1 MQLIVCVSHFKLSLF
16 HSAFSTSSITV
27 EEETQESYYTGLK
40 LPDTTRTLELKPE
53 SKRYSSTLEKKK
65 EKPVFLSE
73 LSPAAVTVG
82 ETATFTVKVSGF
94 PKPTI
99 QWFHNGQTITS
110 SSVYTFTHE
119 RDEYSLIITKVQ
131 REFEGEYS
139 CTVSNRFGRSTCISY
154 LHVHV
159 KEPEETAEQITFVP
173 TGKPPGFIKTIESL
187 QLSEGRQAF
196 FRYIVTGDPI
206 PEVHWLKG
214 SFKIQP
220 SGFCIIVNNPDGSGF
235 INIKSVKHEHAGVY
249 TCKAS
254 NQYGEASCTAELL
267 VFRENIQEEL
277 VKMTKGLKISMTEQ
291 TTESR
296 LHQERTLSD
305 RMIYTISTEDRQI
318 IPSEEVGTLREVDI
332 SAATLHREQV
342 THQAAVL
349 QSHEIQ
355 ERVSLAPTHP
365 PQVSAVPAKQLHMA
379 TFLSSVQ
386 EKQRITEQH
395 SERILSPE
403 IVELALAKE
412 QPSKLMSATSEE
424 VLPLTTVRA
433 EALTDKAPEHMKVLT
448 EPRQLVTGH
457 QVECMLP
464 IHGETSGITH
474 RPEEERS
481 FIVTEGV
488 KILYSAQSTGQL
500 PVTEG
505 HAEPLPPVAAAT
517 KVLVEKEQHKPVVA
531 PVREARV
538 ALSKEQTFEI
548 HKPEQESITPCKD
561 VVYKLAVTAEEKYEL
576 QGEQAG
582 QVPGI
587 ASSVSLQPQREGERL
602 LNLQVI
608 SDQDV
613 LQSEGQFSS
622 EKPST
627 EQAETRKSPTL
638 LHSVTQEEQRPA
650 VCEETCEFS
659 IKTDATT
666 VQPKKELPQTQ
677 YLQSIQPLTVLP
689 KEGILTITKPD
700 HQVASQKKEK
710 ARKHAA
716 TSEERMEL
724 TADYHKDLTVSVTGV
739 QSQLRT
745 EPRPSSVL
753 PVSSQTVQLPK
764 ETPFTTDVK
773 QQRAL
778 IQKEDYGNIMHSLNV
793 TDNWTLEEGHTISIE
808 TEKQFKPEIK
818 TEPKI
823 TKKPVSIEEKAV
835 ATESCTILEAT
846 EQDFAVAIQEGQSV
860 RQSVLLEQKQVIMG
874 ERSCEIHKSE
884 GSTVSV
890 VTQPRGV
897 LFVHQS
903 QDAQTLPKELNFVIQ
918 IPKPFSLNIRHQ
930 LRDALQT
937 AVASEQP
944 LLLAD
949 VVGRLEAVEVQEI
962 KVQTESRQA
971 AYTYLIT
978 TPGAPLEITLS
989 FEGSYPQTAD
999 LRSELQV
1006 ALHAMVFHDQQSLTS
1021 EQPGAMQVEKP
1032 QKAMVSSESSKEVLS
1047 SVVDTLMVAESTVQ
1061 FPPAVSQ
1068 SAAIKT
1074 EARASFE
1081 STAIQSRSE
1090 IHESV
1095 QVSRKTVRSER
1106 DATAAEVTMTMPL
1119 DQVPVEQSVDI
1130 FVQRESREEY
1140 LSEAIMIS
1148 ESSDSLVDYP
1158 VILDPLE
1165 DVCTEENGKATFTA
1179 TIKSVARVNWFFN
1192 GQLVKSGKEFKCSK
1206 DHDTYTLVIEKV
1218 VKEKHQGEYVCEAE
1232 NEAGKTTTSSRLTVV
1247 SRGLMMDHY
1256 LISSSTN
1263 VTHRSVFKSVVCKP
1277 QPQLKLDII

>member
-131 REFEGEYS
+131 RESEGEYS
-139 CTVSNRFGRSTCISY
+139 CTVSNRFGRSTCTSY

-159 KEPEETAEQITFVP
+159 KEPEREETVEKITFVP
-173 TGKPPGFIKTIESL
+173 TGKPPGFTKTIESL
-187 QLSEGRQAF
+187 QLSEGGQAV
-196 FRYIVTGDPI
+196 FRYIVTGDPL

-214 SFKIQP
+214 SFNIQP
-220 SGFCIIVNNPDGSGF
+220 SGFYIIVNNPDGSGF

-267 VFRENIQEEL
+267 VFRENVQEEL

-305 RMIYTISTEDRQI
+305 RMIYTISTEDQQI

-365 PQVSAVPAKQLHMA
+365 PQVSAVPVKQLHMA

-403 IVELALAKE
+403 IVELTLAKE

-433 EALTDKAPEHMKVLT
+433 EALTDRAPEHMEVRT

-457 QVECMLP
+457 QVESTLP
-464 IHGETSGITH
+464 IHDETSGVTH

-481 FIVTEGV
+481 FTVTEGV

-505 HAEPLPPVAAAT
+505 HTEPLSPVDAAT

-538 ALSKEQTFEI
+538 ALSKEQKFEI
-548 HKPEQESITPCKD
+548 HKPQQESITPCKD

-622 EKPST
+622 EKPSM

-638 LHSVTQEEQRPA
+638 LHSVTQEEQRTA

-659 IKTDATT
+659 IKTDAAT
-666 VQPKKELPQTQ
+666 VHPKKELPQTQ
-677 YLQSIQPLTVLP
+677 YLQSIQSLTVLP

-710 ARKHAA
+710 TRKHAA
-716 TSEERMEL
+716 TSEERMEI

-745 EPRPSSVL
+745 EPRPSSIL
-753 PVSSQTVQLPK
+753 TVSSQPMQLPK
-764 ETPFTTDVK
+764 ETPFTADVK

-778 IQKEDYGNIMHSLNV
+778 VQKEDYGNIVHSLNV

-808 TEKQFKPEIK
+808 TDKQFKPEIK

-835 ATESCTILEAT
+835 STESCTILEAT

-874 ERSCEIHKSE
+874 EQSCEIHKSE

-897 LFVHQS
+897 LFVHES
-903 QDAQTLPKELNFVIQ
+903 QDSQTLPKELTFVIQ

-944 LLLAD
+944 VLLAD
-949 VVGRLEAVEVQEI
+949 VVGRLEAVQVQEI
-962 KVQTESRQA
+962 KVQSEPKQA
-971 AYTYLIT
+971 SHTYLIT
-978 TPGAPLEITLS
+978 APGAPLEITLS
-989 FEGSYPQTAD
+989 FEGNYPQTAD

-1006 ALHAMVFHDQQSLTS
+1006 ALHAMVFREQQSLTS
-1021 EQPGAMQVEKP
+1021 EQPGAMQVEMP
-1032 QKAMVSSESSKEVLS
+1032 QKAMVSSVSSKEVLS

-1074 EARASFE
+1074 EARASFQ
-1081 STAIQSRSE
+1081 STAVQSRSE

-1106 DATAAEVTMTMPL
+1106 DATAAEVTMTVPC
-1119 DQVPVEQSVDI
+1119 QVPAEQGVDI

-1158 VILDPLE
+1158 VVLDSLE

-1179 TIKSVARVNWFFN
+1179 TIKSVTRVNWFFN

-1263 VTHRSVFKSVVCKP
+1263 VTHQFSNLLSANLNNK
-1277 QPQLKLDII
+1277 

>member
-82 ETATFTVKVSGF
+82 ETATLTVKVSGF

-131 REFEGEYS
+131 RESEGEYS
-139 CTVSNRFGRSTCISY
+139 CTVSNRFGQSTCTSY

-159 KEPEETAEQITFVP
+159 KEPEREETVEKITFVP
-173 TGKPPGFIKTIESL
+173 TGKPPGFTKTIESL
-187 QLSEGRQAF
+187 QLSEGGQAV
-196 FRYIVTGDPI
+196 FRYIVTGDPL

-214 SFKIQP
+214 SFNIQP

-267 VFRENIQEEL
+267 LFRENVQEEL

-318 IPSEEVGTLREVDI
+318 IPSEEVGTLRELDI

-365 PQVSAVPAKQLHMA
+365 PQVSAVPVKQLHMA

-403 IVELALAKE
+403 IVELTLAKE

-433 EALTDKAPEHMKVLT
+433 EALTDRAPEHMEVST

-457 QVECMLP
+457 QVESTLP
-464 IHGETSGITH
+464 IHDETSGVTH

-481 FIVTEGV
+481 FTVTEGV

-505 HAEPLPPVAAAT
+505 HTEPLPPVDAAT
-517 KVLVEKEQHKPVVA
+517 QVLVEKEQHKPVVA

-538 ALSKEQTFEI
+538 ALSKEQKFEI
-548 HKPEQESITPCKD
+548 HKPEKESIIPCKD

-627 EQAETRKSPTL
+627 EQAETRRSPTL
-638 LHSVTQEEQRPA
+638 LHSVTQEEQRTT

-659 IKTDATT
+659 INTDATT
-666 VQPKKELPQTQ
+666 IQPKKELPQRQ
-677 YLQSIQPLTVLP
+677 YLQSIQSLTVLP

-716 TSEERMEL
+716 TSEERMAI

-739 QSQLRT
+739 QTQLRT
-745 EPRPSSVL
+745 EPRPSSIL
-753 PVSSQTVQLPK
+753 SVSSQPMQLPK
-764 ETPFTTDVK
+764 ETPFTADVK

-778 IQKEDYGNIMHSLNV
+778 VQKEDYGNIMHSLNV
-793 TDNWTLEEGHTISIE
+793 TDNRTLEEGHTISIE
-808 TEKQFKPEIK
+808 TDKQFKPEIK

-874 ERSCEIHKSE
+874 EQSCEIHKSE
-884 GSTVSV
+884 GSAVSV

-897 LFVHQS
+897 LFVHDS
-903 QDAQTLPKELNFVIQ
+903 QDAQTLPKELTFVIQ
-918 IPKPFSLNIRHQ
+918 IPKPFSLNTRHQ

-944 LLLAD
+944 VLLAN
-949 VVGRLEAVEVQEI
+949 VVGRLEAVQVQEI
-962 KVQTESRQA
+962 KVQSEPKQA
-971 AYTYLIT
+971 SHTYLIT
-978 TPGAPLEITLS
+978 APGAPLEITLS
-989 FEGSYPQTAD
+989 FEGNYPQKAD

-1006 ALHAMVFHDQQSLTS
+1006 ALHAMVFSEQQSLTS

-1032 QKAMVSSESSKEVLS
+1032 QKATVSSASSKEVLS

-1074 EARASFE
+1074 EARASFQ
-1081 STAIQSRSE
+1081 SAAVQSRSE

-1095 QVSRKTVRSER
+1095 QVSRKTVQSER
-1106 DATAAEVTMTMPL
+1106 DATAAEVTMTVPL
-1119 DQVPVEQSVDI
+1119 DQVPVEQGVDI
-1130 FVQRESREEY
+1130 FVQKESREEY

-1158 VILDPLE
+1158 VVLDPLE
-1165 DVCTEENGKATFTA
+1165 DVYTEENGKATFTA
-1179 TIKSVARVNWFFN
+1179 TIKSVTRVNWFFN
-1192 GQLVKSGKEFKCSK
+1192 GQLVKSGNEFKCSK

-1277 QPQLKLDII
+1277 QQ

>member
-119 RDEYSLIITKVQ
+119 RDEYSLIITKVR

-139 CTVSNRFGRSTCISY
+139 CTVSNRFGRSTCTSY